1 MSPGP
6 HIKSSDER
14 GHADNDFDA
23 QVELVGSLADGYSY
37 YWKRKVDD
45 FAVDAVKGAQKFRE

>member
-1 MSPGP
+1 M
-6 HIKSSDER
+6 DE
-14 GHADNDFDA
+14 DEDYEVYEEYKYFDA